1 VILSDLGKLSISLLH
16 VTFTHKGIPMDRQSL
31 AEKIKVLKHT
41 KQISWRQIA
50 GAVGRSPGFITAAL
64 LGQMSLGKDEAE
76 TIGRL
81 LSLDEDEI
89 ALLQQTPY
97 RGSLPTAIPTDPLIY
112 RFYEITQVFGTT
124 LKELIEE
131 EFGDGIMSAIDFE
144 LSVERIPD
152 PKGDR
157 VKVTLNGKF
166 LPYRKY

>member
-1 VILSDLGKLSISLLH
+1 
-16 VTFTHKGIPMDRQSL
+16 MDRQAL
-31 AEKIKVLKHT
+31 AEKITALKHT
-41 KQISWRQIA
+41 KQISWRQLA
-50 GAVGRSPGFITAAL
+50 DAVGRSPGFATAAL
-64 LGQMSLGKDEAE
+64 LGQMSLAKDEAE

-81 LSLDEDEI
+81 LSLNEDEI
-89 ALLQQTPY
+89 TLLQRTPY
-97 RGSLPTAIPTDPLIY
+97 RSSLPTAIPTDPLIY

-124 LKELIEE
+124 LKALIEE

-157 VKVTLNGKF
+157 VKVTFNGKF

>member
-1 VILSDLGKLSISLLH
+1 MNRQLL
-16 VTFTHKGIPMDRQSL
+16 I
-31 AEKIKVLKHT
+31 EKIVTLKQS
-41 KQISWRQIA
+41 KGLAWKDLAAAI
-50 GAVGRSPGFITAAL
+50 GRAPAFATAAL
-64 LGQMSLGKDEAE
+64 LGQMSLNQGEAQ

-81 LSLDEDEI
+81 LDLSSDEI
-89 ALLQQTPY
+89 ALLQQVPY
-97 RGSLPTAIPTDPLIY
+97 RGSLPTAIPVDPLIY

-124 LKELIEE
+124 LKALIEE

-144 LSVERIPD
+144 LNVDRVPD